1 MIKMIQLLACEGV
14 RWRISPF
21 YSMQARKMN
30 QALGAARQCNHRFE
44 SFLFSFFSVHHKKLM
59 KYSETSE
66 LCSVPSTS
74 THNRSPLARRTTFF
88 HRRDVFSSF
97 WPARL
102 LHNRNWT
109 RFPSSVLVAAP
120 LPRVSDWVC
129 GLLPCSQRRSCRRL
143 FLASLEFFFFSLAWG
158 SPTQLAVT
166 QNKSGKLS
174 ILLHPRWCP
183 LAAAWRAIG
192 ERRWILPGFWDS
204 SHGHNIIK
212 SNQKLVFFILD
223 LKSSTEFFG
232 WKIT

>member
-21 YSMQARKMN
+21 YSVQARKMN
-30 QALGAARQCNHRFE
+30 RARQCNHRFE

-66 LCSVPSTS
+66 LCWVPSTS
-74 THNRSPLARRTTFF
+74 THNRSPLGRQTTFF
-88 HRRDVFSSF
+88 QRRDVFSSF
-97 WPARL
+97 WPAL
-102 LHNRNWT
+102 LSAQPHWT
-109 RFPSSVLVAAP
+109 RFSSFVLVTAP
-120 LPRVSDWVC
+120 LPRIS
-129 GLLPCSQRRSCRRL
+129 GLFVHSQRRSCWHL
-143 FLASLEFFFFSLAWG
+143 FLAIFFFALLWG
-158 SPTQLAVT
+158 SPTQLAAT

-174 ILLHPRWCP
+174 ILLQRWCP

-212 SNQKLVFFILD
+212 SNQKLVFRSRLEELD
-223 LKSSTEFFG
+223 RIWLKNNI
-232 WKIT
+232 KRQ